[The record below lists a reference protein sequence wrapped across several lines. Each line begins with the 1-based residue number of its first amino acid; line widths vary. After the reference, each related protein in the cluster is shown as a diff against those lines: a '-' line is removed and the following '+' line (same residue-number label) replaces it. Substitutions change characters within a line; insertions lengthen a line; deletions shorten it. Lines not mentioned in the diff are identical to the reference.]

1 MDFMYKVHLGTLSFF
16 ISARVLQ
23 LNPNSISV
31 PFLFVLVILRY
42 NSMLS
47 LCPGNAGYLSCC
59 VFKR

>member
-1 MDFMYKVHLGTLSFF
+1 MNFRYKVQLGTLF

-23 LNPNSISV
+23 LNPNPSISV
-31 PFLFVLVILRY
+31 QFLFVILRY

-59 VFKR
+59 VFKC